1 MQNEKNGGNDEGVAS
16 ILRNPRLRGFG
27 NYAGSSVRARQEEP
41 QRRKQYGQYPI
52 LLFCCT
58 YFCFAPTENGRVQ
71 NEEKVLPL
79 FFSVPL
85 RNNGVDNLCKSSVS
99 AQTVHCIDWGQS
111 REQKERT
118 PTE

>member
-1 MQNEKNGGNDEGVAS
+1 MRRMGAMTKELLPFFGTHACVGLVTTQG
-16 ILRNPRLRGFG
+16 RLF
-27 NYAGSSVRARQEEP
+27 EP
-41 QRRKQYGQYPI
+41 DRRSQRRKQYGQYPI

-58 YFCFAPTENGRVQ
+58 YFCFAPAENGRVQ